1 MAKTVKV
8 PTIADIRAAALA
20 AAQSAIKLGN
30 ESKGWSKEFSLHVV
44 KLASI
49 GTDEAKV
56 EGEKLGN
63 ELDAI
68 PDGGKGYA
76 ANARR
81 ILAVAPAVAS
91 KVLDACNDPK
101 GKGWSSPQNLFKR
114 FADEFPTLSNKGRP
128 AAAANT
134 AAANDGVSLNTPAGW
149 KLACAALL
157 ANVQGLKAW
166 TLDDINAA
174 RDSAQKI
181 LALIERN
188 KS

>member
-1 MAKTVKV
+1 MAKVVKV
-8 PTIADIRAAALA
+8 PTIADIRTAAVA
-20 AAQSAIKLGN
+20 AAQNAIKLGN

-49 GTDEAKV
+49 GTDEAKA
-56 EGEKLGN
+56 EGEKLGT

-81 ILAVAPAVAS
+81 ILAVSPAVAS

-114 FADEFPTLSNKGRP
+114 FAEDFPTLSNKGRP
-128 AAAANT
+128 AAAPA

-157 ANVQGLKAW
+157 ANVQGQKTW
-166 TLDDINAA
+166 SLDDINAA
-174 RDSAQKI
+174 RDSAQRI

-188 KS
+188 KA

>member
-49 GTDEAKV
+49 GTNEAKT
-56 EGEKLGN
+56 EGEKLGA

-68 PDGGKGYA
+68 PDGGKGYG

-81 ILAVAPAVAS
+81 ILAVTPAVAS

-114 FADEFPTLSNKGRP
+114 FADEFPTLSDKGRK
-128 AAAANT
+128 AKVEDK
-134 AAANDGVSLNTPAGW
+134 AANDSVSLNTPAGW

-157 ANVQGLKAW
+157 ANVQGQKTW

-174 RDSAQKI
+174 RDSAQRI

-188 KS
+188 KV

>member
-1 MAKTVKV
+1 MAL
-8 PTIADIRAAALA
+8 RSAALA
-20 AAQSAIKLGN
+20 AAKSAIKLGN

-49 GTDEAKV
+49 GTDEAKS
-56 EGEKLGN
+56 EGEKLGT

-68 PDGGKGYA
+68 PDGGKGYG

-81 ILAVAPAVAS
+81 ILAVTPAVAS

-114 FADEFPTLSNKGRP
+114 FADEFPTLSDKGRKAKVEDKGTP
-128 AAAANT
+128 E
-134 AAANDGVSLNTPAGW
+134 GVSLNTPAGW

-157 ANVQGLKAW
+157 ANVQGLKSW

-174 RDSAQKI
+174 RDSAQRI

-188 KS
+188 KG

>member
-1 MAKTVKV
+1 MNKTVKV
-8 PTIADIRAAALA
+8 PTIRAAALA
-20 AAQSAIKLGN
+20 AAQNAIKLGN

-49 GTDEAKV
+49 GTDEAKS
-56 EGEKLGN
+56 EGEKLGK

-68 PDGGKGYA
+68 PDGGKGYG

-81 ILAVAPAVAS
+81 ILAVTPAVAS

-114 FADEFPTLSNKGRP
+114 FADEFPTLSDKGRKAKP
-128 AAAANT
+128 ET
-134 AAANDGVSLNTPAGW
+134 DKTANDSVSLNTPAGW

-157 ANVQGLKAW
+157 ANVQGQKTW

-188 KS
+188 KA

>member
-1 MAKTVKV
+1 MAKIVKV
-8 PTIADIRAAALA
+8 PTIADIRAAALTA
-20 AAQSAIKLGN
+20 ATSAIRLGN
-30 ESKGWSKEFSLHVV
+30 ESKGWSKEFAFHVV

-49 GTDEAKV
+49 GTDEART
-56 EGEKLGN
+56 EGEKLGS

-68 PDGGKGYA
+68 PDGGKGYG

-81 ILAVAPAVAS
+81 ILAVTPAVAS
-91 KVLDACNDPK
+91 RVLDACNDPK

-114 FADEFPTLSNKGRP
+114 FAEEFPPLSDSGRKGKE
-128 AAAANT
+128 T
-134 AAANDGVSLNTPAGW
+134 ADKDVPESVSLNTPAGW
-149 KLACAALL
+149 KLACMALC

-166 TLDDINAA
+166 SNDDITAC

-188 KS
+188 KA

>member
-30 ESKGWSKEFSLHVV
+30 ESKGWSKEFAFHVV

-49 GTDEAKV
+49 GTDEAKT
-56 EGEKLGN
+56 EGEKLGK

-68 PDGGKGYA
+68 PDGGKGYG

-81 ILAVAPAVAS
+81 ILAVAPAVAT

-114 FADEFPTLSNKGRP
+114 FADEFPTLSDKGRKAKP
-128 AAAANT
+128 ET
-134 AAANDGVSLNTPAGW
+134 DKAANDSVSLNTPAGW
-149 KLACAALL
+149 KLACMALC
-157 ANVQGLKAW
+157 ANIQGQKAW
-166 TLDDINAA
+166 SNDDIAA
-174 RDSAQKI
+174 CRDSAQRI

-188 KS
+188 KG